1 METKPIRIDCNLI
14 DECNLIKPSYMSS
27 NGFINHVINE
37 GLIALDTR
45 ANLGKATQTKEGQ
58 KEGEPLPINNKTI
71 INNKKVKNKIS
82 KFRFKQELIPF
93 ILTKHAERIAFFWS
107 VKSGAKSEASWKQ
120 LHRGLIDIQK
130 KYGDAVVSAQIELA
144 IVGGPRGPWS
154 SITLANYEKIN
165 GGGQALKEPAPSA
178 LQSRVFTAKGG
189 FES

>member
-1 METKPIRIDCNLI
+1 
-14 DECNLIKPSYMSS
+14 MSS
-27 NGFINHVINE
+27 NGFINHVVNE
-37 GLIALDTR
+37 GLIAIDRR
-45 ANLGKATQTKEGQ
+45 ANLGKPTQPKEGK
-58 KEGEPLPINNKTI
+58 KEGEALPINNKTI

-82 KFRFKQELIPF
+82 NFRFKQELIPF
-93 ILTKHAERIAFFWS
+93 VLTKHAERIAFFWS

-154 SITLANYEKIN
+154 SITLANYEKMN

-178 LQSRVFTAKGG
+178 LQSRVFTAARG

>member
-14 DECNLIKPSYMSS
+14 DECNMIKPSYMSS
-27 NGFINHVINE
+27 NGYINHVLNE
-37 GLIALDTR
+37 GLIAIDRR

-71 INNKKVKNKIS
+71 VNNKKVKNKIS

-93 ILTKHAERIAFFWS
+93 VLTKHAERIAFFWS
-107 VKSGAKSEASWKQ
+107 VKSGVKSEASWKQ

-130 KYGDAVVSAQIELA
+130 KYGDAVVSDQIELA

-165 GGGQALKEPAPSA
+165 GGGQASKEPAPSA
-178 LQSRVFTAKGG
+178 LQSRVFTAAGG
-189 FES
+189 FEN

>member
-93 ILTKHAERIAFFWS
+93 LLTKHAERIAFFWS

-165 GGGQALKEPAPSA
+165 GGGQATKEVAPSA
-178 LQSRVFTAKGG
+178 LQSRVFTAAGG
-189 FES
+189 FEN